1 MTEAEMK
8 PEQQML
14 RLSENQ
20 ANYVALAQ
28 RVHNQLM
35 AEGNELVRQGNAK
48 GQEATATLRTA
59 VEGAFKEQ
67 NRPAPSANIQIVNDE
82 RGRPAVLVWTDP
94 EKPAEEASEDASAD
108 ETDEKPKAAAPTNGK
123 APEAAKRKLP
133 IK

>member
-1 MTEAEMK
+1 MTEAVETK
-8 PEQQML
+8 PQQML
-14 RLSENQ
+14 RMSEHQ

-35 AEGNELVRQGNAK
+35 QEGAVLIQQGQAK
-48 GQEATATLRTA
+48 QQQAALDLRMS

-67 NRPAPSANIQIVNDE
+67 DKPIPTAEVRIVNDE

-94 EKPAEEASEDASAD
+94 PEKAEEVAGETESPD
-108 ETDEKPKAAAPTNGK
+108 EQPKAAAPTNGK
-123 APEAAKRKLP
+123 TAPEAAKRKLP